1 VGAMVN
7 ETGMMHILHVDIPMA
22 PPVGRIACNG

>member
-22 PPVGRIACNG
+22 PVGRIACEG